1 MQSTEDVTFR
11 SVTPV
16 PIRSG
21 LARRGLLEMLDY
33 DHRSQQKDIERSLKV
48 GYSQDDEAQAR
59 AAWVLHSAE
68 MGDFLAGNAES
79 KLLLI
84 NGNTEATEFIS
95 PLSFVCAKIS
105 DLISISNQIILIT
118 HFCGHRTDE
127 LRDPRAN
134 AQGMLAS
141 LVGQMY
147 TQIQNWDDN
156 DDERADFNLDLSSIS
171 SADCWAIQKEKDL
184 GALFNIFRDM
194 VMQLPENTIVFCLID
209 SLSAYENSGRKDD
222 TVALMQKVARL
233 VKKSTRVALKVLV
246 TAPGHSV
253 YADRWADFGGRKM
266 RVLYV
271 PESL

>member
-1 MQSTEDVTFR
+1 MQSIEDVSFR

-16 PIRSG
+16 PIQSG

-33 DHRSQQKDIERSLKV
+33 DHRSHQKDIERSLKV

-59 AAWVLHSAE
+59 AAWILHSAE

-84 NGNTEATEFIS
+84 NGNIEATEFIS
-95 PLSFVCAKIS
+95 PLSYVCAKIS

-118 HFCGHRTDE
+118 HFCGYRTDE

-171 SADCWAIQKEKDL
+171 SANCWAIQKEKDL
-184 GALFNIFRDM
+184 DALFNIFRDM

-233 VKKSTRVALKVLV
+233 VKKSTPVALKVLV

-253 YADRWADFGGRKM
+253 YADRWADFGRRKM